1 MLSPINLKN
10 NSKDFFTIN
19 SIKNVYSSKSK
30 LVKTTHV
37 PQNNQLIR
45 LIQINPLKTSD
56 QPISPKRNQNNLTE
70 ISNVKY
76 IPRRFA
82 PGFPVEI
89 PLKNIGRSTLD
100 CKKLFGPRGSN
111 SNNNI
116 EKYDENN
123 KKSFNNIKNNSFKNE
138 YIVKFS
144 NNSRNFNKLEKYFEF
159 ISSENQNNFQAIFT
173 KIKESL
179 KLQTQM
185 LFSNNN
191 NYYDKENIKNYIED
205 IKSGFYKYRND
216 RTFSLPKIP
225 TTIAHDE
232 SNDISNTDQNI
243 APTPSKDNETENFN
257 FKNISMELY
266 EYGSLINKFLNI
278 ILNDLRQCKNSNKKI
293 NQKMTE
299 YEIRLANNN
308 KEIEN
313 MKKFLN
319 KYEVSSKIYLK
330 IKNEKELDKVK
341 ASFNQKENQYILSIY
356 KLEEE
361 IKTLTSLLDHNQK
374 YYHQCKDLQKE
385 IDIGKKKNEE
395 LKFMFNQEMHE
406 KNIERAIERE
416 TEEDLLQKMEN
427 LNEIIEELKK
437 EADTRRKNDIEN
449 QIKIKKL
456 NMILEEK
463 NENIMMLNEELDI
476 YIRELNKV
484 RNSLNITKIE
494 LNNLE
499 NVILNT
505 IKEKDK
511 DKDNNT
517 KENDKELDESIMQ
530 TNSNNGNINNYSLDN
545 DKNKSSSDIPPLNLS
560 LITKLQNSPPK
571 L

>member
-1 MLSPINLKN
+1 MLSPINVKN
-10 NSKDFFTIN
+10 KSNDFFTISSN
-19 SIKNVYSSKSK
+19 KNIYSSKSK
-30 LVKTTHV
+30 LVKITNV
-37 PQNNQLIR
+37 PRNNQLLR
-45 LIQINPLKTSD
+45 LIQINPLKSSD
-56 QPISPKRNQNNLTE
+56 QPLSPKHYKNNLTE
-70 ISNVKY
+70 VSNVKY
-76 IPRRFA
+76 IPKRFA
-82 PGFPVEI
+82 PGLSVEI

-100 CKKLFGPRGSN
+100 CKKLFAQKEGKSDM
-111 SNNNI
+111 
-116 EKYDENN
+116 EKFDENN
-123 KKSFNNIKNNSFKNE
+123 KKSANIKTNSFKNE

-144 NNSRNFNKLEKYFEF
+144 NNYNIFNKLEKYFEF
-159 ISSENQNNFQAIFT
+159 ISSENQNNFQTLFS
-173 KIKESL
+173 KLKESL
-179 KLQTQM
+179 KSQIKI

-191 NYYDKENIKNYIED
+191 NYYDKEKIKNYAED
-205 IKSGFYKYRND
+205 MKSGFYKYRND
-216 RTFSLPKIP
+216 KTFSLPKIV
-225 TTIAHDE
+225 TTITHDE
-232 SNDISNTDQNI
+232 SIDISNTE
-243 APTPSKDNETENFN
+243 PSSTKNNETENVN
-257 FKNISMELY
+257 FKSISMEIN
-266 EYGSLINKFLNI
+266 EFGSLLNKFLNI
-278 ILNDLRQCKNSNKKI
+278 ILNDLRHCKNSNKKI

-341 ASFNQKENQYILSIY
+341 ASFNQKENKYILSIY

-361 IKTLTSLLDHNQK
+361 IKTLTSLLDNNQK
-374 YYHQCKDLQKE
+374 YYQECKDLQKE

-416 TEEDLLQKMEN
+416 TEEELTHKMDN
-427 LNEIIEELKK
+427 LNEIIEDLKK
-437 EADTRRKNDIEN
+437 EADNRRKNDIEN

-456 NMILEEK
+456 NMRLDEK
-463 NENIMMLNEELDI
+463 NENIMMLNEELEW

-484 RNSLNITKIE
+484 KNSLHITKIE

-511 DKDNNT
+511 DKNT
-517 KENDKELDESIMQ
+517 KENDKEFDESMMQ
-530 TNSNNGNINNYSLDN
+530 NQSNANYNNYSLDN
-545 DKNKSSSDIPPLNLS
+545 DKNKSNSDIPMLNLS
-560 LITKLQNSPPK
+560 LITKLQNSPK
-571 L
+571 

>member
-1 MLSPINLKN
+1 MLSPINVKN
-10 NSKDFFTIN
+10 KSNDFFTISSN
-19 SIKNVYSSKSK
+19 KNIYSSKSK
-30 LVKTTHV
+30 LVKITNV
-37 PQNNQLIR
+37 PRNNQLLR
-45 LIQINPLKTSD
+45 LIQINPLKSSD
-56 QPISPKRNQNNLTE
+56 QPLSPKHYKNNLTE
-70 ISNVKY
+70 VSNVKY
-76 IPRRFA
+76 IPKRFA
-82 PGFPVEI
+82 PGLSVEI

-100 CKKLFGPRGSN
+100 CKKLFAQKEGKSDM
-111 SNNNI
+111 
-116 EKYDENN
+116 EKFDENN
-123 KKSFNNIKNNSFKNE
+123 KKSANIKTNSFKNE

-144 NNSRNFNKLEKYFEF
+144 NNYNIFNKLEKYFEF
-159 ISSENQNNFQAIFT
+159 ISSENQNNFQTLFS
-173 KIKESL
+173 KLKESL
-179 KLQTQM
+179 KSQIKI

-191 NYYDKENIKNYIED
+191 NYYDKEKIKNYAED
-205 IKSGFYKYRND
+205 MKSGFYKYRND
-216 RTFSLPKIP
+216 KTFSLPKIV
-225 TTIAHDE
+225 TTITHDE
-232 SNDISNTDQNI
+232 SNDISNTE
-243 APTPSKDNETENFN
+243 PSSTKNNETENVN
-257 FKNISMELY
+257 FKSISMELN
-266 EYGSLINKFLNI
+266 EFGSLLNKFLNI
-278 ILNDLRQCKNSNKKI
+278 ILNDLRHCKNSNKKI

-374 YYHQCKDLQKE
+374 YYQECKDLQKE

-416 TEEDLLQKMEN
+416 TEEELTHKMDN
-427 LNEIIEELKK
+427 LNEIIEDLKK
-437 EADTRRKNDIEN
+437 EADNRRKNDIEN

-456 NMILEEK
+456 NMRLDEK
-463 NENIMMLNEELDI
+463 NENIMMLNEELEW

-484 RNSLNITKIE
+484 KNSLHITKIE

-511 DKDNNT
+511 DNNT
-517 KENDKELDESIMQ
+517 KENDKEFDESMMQ
-530 TNSNNGNINNYSLDN
+530 NQSNANYNNYSLDN
-545 DKNKSSSDIPPLNLS
+545 DKNKSNSDIPMLNLS
-560 LITKLQNSPPK
+560 LITKLQNSPK
-571 L
+571 

>member
-1 MLSPINLKN
+1 MLSPINVKN
-10 NSKDFFTIN
+10 KSNDFFTISSN
-19 SIKNVYSSKSK
+19 KNIYSSKSK
-30 LVKTTHV
+30 LVKITNV
-37 PQNNQLIR
+37 PRNNQLLR
-45 LIQINPLKTSD
+45 LIQINPLKSSD
-56 QPISPKRNQNNLTE
+56 QPLSPKHYKNNLTE
-70 ISNVKY
+70 VSNVKY
-76 IPRRFA
+76 IPKRFA
-82 PGFPVEI
+82 PGLSVEI

-100 CKKLFGPRGSN
+100 CKKLFAQKEGKSDM
-111 SNNNI
+111 
-116 EKYDENN
+116 EKFDENN
-123 KKSFNNIKNNSFKNE
+123 KKSANIKTNSFKNE

-144 NNSRNFNKLEKYFEF
+144 NNYNIFNKLEKYFEF
-159 ISSENQNNFQAIFT
+159 ISSENQNNFQTLFS
-173 KIKESL
+173 KLKESL
-179 KLQTQM
+179 KSQIKI

-191 NYYDKENIKNYIED
+191 NYYDKEKIKNYAED
-205 IKSGFYKYRND
+205 MKSGFYKYRND
-216 RTFSLPKIP
+216 KTFSLPKIV
-225 TTIAHDE
+225 TTITHDE
-232 SNDISNTDQNI
+232 SIDISNTE
-243 APTPSKDNETENFN
+243 PSSTKNNETENVN
-257 FKNISMELY
+257 FKSISMELN
-266 EYGSLINKFLNI
+266 EFGSLLNKFLNI
-278 ILNDLRQCKNSNKKI
+278 ILNDLRHCKNSNKKI

-374 YYHQCKDLQKE
+374 YYQECKDLQKE

-416 TEEDLLQKMEN
+416 TEEELTHKMDN
-427 LNEIIEELKK
+427 LNEIIEDLKK
-437 EADTRRKNDIEN
+437 EADNRRKNDIEN

-456 NMILEEK
+456 NMRLDEK
-463 NENIMMLNEELDI
+463 NENIMMLNEELEW

-484 RNSLNITKIE
+484 KNSLHITKIE

-511 DKDNNT
+511 DNNT
-517 KENDKELDESIMQ
+517 KENDKEFDESMMQ
-530 TNSNNGNINNYSLDN
+530 NQSNANYNNYSLDN
-545 DKNKSSSDIPPLNLS
+545 DKNKSNSDIPMLNLS
-560 LITKLQNSPPK
+560 LITKLQNSPK
-571 L
+571 

>member
-1 MLSPINLKN
+1 MLSPINLK

-30 LVKTTHV
+30 LVKTTKV

-45 LIQINPLKTSD
+45 LIQINPLKSSD
-56 QPISPKRNQNNLTE
+56 QPLSPKRNQNNLTE

-76 IPRRFA
+76 IPRRFV
-82 PGFPVEI
+82 PEFPAEI
-89 PLKNIGRSTLD
+89 PLKNIGRSTID
-100 CKKLFGPRGSN
+100 CKRLFGPRGSN
-111 SNNNI
+111 TNI

-144 NNSRNFNKLEKYFEF
+144 DNSRNFNKLEKYFEF
-159 ISSENQNNFQAIFT
+159 ISSENQNNFQTIYT

-179 KLQTQM
+179 KLQTQI

-216 RTFSLPKIP
+216 KTFSLPKIA
-225 TTIAHDE
+225 TTITHDE
-232 SNDISNTDQNI
+232 SNDISNTEQNI
-243 APTPSKDNETENFN
+243 TPAPCKDNETENFN

-385 IDIGKKKNEE
+385 KDIGKKKNEE

-427 LNEIIEELKK
+427 LNEIIEDLKK

-463 NENIMMLNEELDI
+463 NENIMMLNEELEW

-505 IKEKDK
+505 IKEKDKDK

-560 LITKLQNSPPK
+560 LISKLHNSQLK

>member
-1 MLSPINLKN
+1 MLSPINVKN
-10 NSKDFFTIN
+10 KSNDFFTISSN
-19 SIKNVYSSKSK
+19 KNIYSSKSK
-30 LVKTTHV
+30 LVKITNV
-37 PQNNQLIR
+37 PRNNQLLR
-45 LIQINPLKTSD
+45 LIQINPLKSSD
-56 QPISPKRNQNNLTE
+56 QPLSPKHYKNNLTE
-70 ISNVKY
+70 VSNVKY
-76 IPRRFA
+76 IPKRFA
-82 PGFPVEI
+82 PGLSVEI

-100 CKKLFGPRGSN
+100 CKKLFAQKEGKSDM
-111 SNNNI
+111 
-116 EKYDENN
+116 EKFDENN
-123 KKSFNNIKNNSFKNE
+123 KKSANIKTNSFKNE

-144 NNSRNFNKLEKYFEF
+144 NNYNIFNKLEKYFEF
-159 ISSENQNNFQAIFT
+159 ISSENQNNFQTLFS
-173 KIKESL
+173 KLKESL
-179 KLQTQM
+179 KSQIKI

-191 NYYDKENIKNYIED
+191 NYYDKEKIKNYAED
-205 IKSGFYKYRND
+205 MKSGFYKYRND
-216 RTFSLPKIP
+216 KTFSLPKIV
-225 TTIAHDE
+225 TTITHDE
-232 SNDISNTDQNI
+232 SIDISNTE
-243 APTPSKDNETENFN
+243 PSSTKNNETENVN
-257 FKNISMELY
+257 FKSISMELN
-266 EYGSLINKFLNI
+266 EFGSLLNKFLNI
-278 ILNDLRQCKNSNKKI
+278 ILNDLRHCKNSNKKI

-374 YYHQCKDLQKE
+374 YYQECKDLQKE

-416 TEEDLLQKMEN
+416 TEEELTHKMDN
-427 LNEIIEELKK
+427 LNEIIEDLKK
-437 EADTRRKNDIEN
+437 EADNRRKNDIEN

-456 NMILEEK
+456 NMRLDEK
-463 NENIMMLNEELDI
+463 NENIMMLNEELEW

-484 RNSLNITKIE
+484 KNSLHITKIE

-517 KENDKELDESIMQ
+517 KENDKEFDESMMQ
-530 TNSNNGNINNYSLDN
+530 NQSNANYNNYSLDN
-545 DKNKSSSDIPPLNLS
+545 DKNKSNSDIPMLNLS
-560 LITKLQNSPPK
+560 LITKLQNSPK
-571 L
+571 